1 MSLVLLIYYVQYSPH
16 VAVKQ
21 HTSHTSCECAAADP
35 PYNNAH
41 SHQTAQPKNILRQ
54 KENWS
59 ECHLLSRSKAKW
71 AKCST
76 QVHQNRRKV
85 VVCGCIPPTFP
96 YIKNTAKAAPATEQ
110 THCCQTS
117 STKQQQ
123 QKKKNNKTHPN
134 QFV

>member
-1 MSLVLLIYYVQYSPH
+1 MSLVLLIHYVQYSPH

-21 HTSHTSCECAAADP
+21 HTSHISCECAAADH
-35 PYNNAH
+35 PYNNAY

-59 ECHLLSRSKAKW
+59 ECHLLSRSKAK
-71 AKCST
+71 CST

-96 YIKNTAKAAPATEQ
+96 NLKKYSK
-110 THCCQTS
+110 S
-117 STKQQQ
+117 STRNGANTLLSDLIDQTTTAI
-123 QKKKNNKTHPN
+123 KKKKNKTHPN